1 MEFYVIE
8 NKKKGLYLY
17 GNSNEDKFKFYK
29 PNYAG
34 EGYRLQAWFSIK
46 QAKVAADEVLGI
58 KEYTIRKVVVDEKDN
73 SRIEA

>member
-1 MEFYVIE
+1 MVFYIIE
-8 NKKKGLYLY
+8 NKKGLYLY
-17 GNSNEDKFKFYK
+17 GNSKDDKFKFCK

-34 EGYRLQAWFSIK
+34 ESYTLQGWFSAK

-58 KEYTIRKVVVDEKDN
+58 KEYTIRKVVSDEKDN